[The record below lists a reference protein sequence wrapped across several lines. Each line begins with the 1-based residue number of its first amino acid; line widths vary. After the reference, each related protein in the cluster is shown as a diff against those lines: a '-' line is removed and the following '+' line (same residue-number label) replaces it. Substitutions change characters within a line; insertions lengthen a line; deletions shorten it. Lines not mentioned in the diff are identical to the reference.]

1 MAMPVD
7 FEARYGAGLG
17 RVLVLGG
24 GGVFQIA
31 WETGYLATAAGSG
44 VDLRRAD
51 RIVGTSAGALVGAV
65 LAARRIALLDRAAD
79 LMARVTAIVSY
90 LAPVGDLSPSQQRAF
105 NMMWAAT
112 DNDPATVAAIG
123 HAAMAASTPSARS
136 MRRNI
141 SVLVDYVWWP
151 SRRLW
156 VTAVDAYTA
165 NGVVITKDTGV
176 RATRAVAASCAM
188 PGLYAPQ
195 PVGDRRCM
203 DGAMSGTATN
213 SDLAAGAGRAVVLSL
228 APGDAP
234 CPRTWPQRGPTTCS
248 PRSNPCGPAEPRCST
263 GGHRWILRW
272 TSWPRT
278 PWPKGWPRDGGKPPR
293 TSRSCANSGPSGVSV
308 K

>member
-7 FEARYGAGLG
+7 FDARYGAGLG

-31 WETGYLATAAGSG
+31 WETGYLATAAGFG

-123 HAAMAASTPSARS
+123 HAAMAAATPSARS

-156 VTAVDAYTA
+156 VTAVDAYT
-165 NGVVITKDTGV
+165 GERVLITKDTGV

-203 DGAMSGTATN
+203 DGAMSGSATN

-228 APGDAP
+228 ARRRRSPAPGHGHSAGRPPAHRDRIPAGQRNP
-234 CPRTWPQRGPTTCS
+234 GVPQVGT
-248 PRSNPCGPAEPRCST
+248 
-263 GGHRWILRW
+263 
-272 TSWPRT
+272 
-278 PWPKGWPRDGGKPPR
+278 DG
-293 TSRSCANSGPSGVSV
+293 S
-308 K
+308 